1 MQNITNKPMELQK
14 AVDILMENHR
24 YKLNKIQTVSFTEQE
39 LNTARNTLIHYNN
52 VQRNKKT
59 A

>member
-1 MQNITNKPMELQK
+1 MELQR

-24 YKLNKIQTVSFTEQE
+24 YKLNKIKTVSFTEQQ

-52 VQRNKKT
+52 VQRQRKQSENK
-59 A
+59 